1 MDGVEMTLPEHDKRS
16 DERAEV
22 VLKAIHKPKKEY
34 KMSDDTA
41 ALLAAMGNRS
51 GGADASLG
59 MGGGL
64 IGGVVLG
71 ALLGGNRGLLG
82 SGTTGVA
89 EGCVTSSQLT
99 AGLASVIDSQQNTT
113 LLQSVGDVKAAVP
126 LAEAQVQLA
135 LAGAQSDIIS
145 QGTANATAAARASQL
160 TNKNISDAIASG
172 LAGQATLKE
181 AIATYGVANL
191 TATKDAQFATQV
203 AISGS
208 TKEILA
214 ALNDQNTANLQRQ
227 LAVAESA
234 LLERNAALRAR
245 ETEIN
250 ITNTNTATAQ
260 QFQVQSQ
267 QQQQAVFNA
276 TVLAHLQ
283 NLQVATA
290 TNSNLIVGNAG
301 ATTTGAQTA
310 NPVNVRA

>member
-22 VLKAIHKPKKEY
+22 VLKAIHKLKKEGED
-34 KMSDDTA
+34 MSDDTA
-41 ALLAAMGNRS
+41 AILAAMGNR
-51 GGADASLG
+51 GDASMG

-82 SGTTGVA
+82 GTAGN
-89 EGCVTSSQLT
+89 EGCVTPTQLT
-99 AGLASVIDSQQNTT
+99 AGLASVIDSNQNTT

-135 LAGAQSDIIS
+135 LAGAQADIMGQS
-145 QGTANATAAARASQL
+145 TANATAAALASQL

-172 LAGQATLKE
+172 LAGQAMLKE
-181 AIATYGVANL
+181 SIAAYGVANL
-191 TATKDAQFATQV
+191 TATKDSQFATQV

-214 ALNDQNTANLQRQ
+214 ALNEQNTANLQRQ
-227 LAVAESA
+227 LSVAESA
-234 LLERNAALRAR
+234 LLERNASLRAR

-260 QFQVQSQ
+260 QTQAQIQAQ
-267 QQQQAVFNA
+267 QQFQILANLSA
-276 TVLAHLQ
+276 TVANLA
-283 NLQVATA
+283 NDIQVVRQGQTIF
-290 TNSNLIVGNAG
+290 NSGTMAASG
-301 ATTTGAQTA
+301 TQAAA
-310 NPVNVRA
+310 NTRVN